1 MFLCTLDTF
10 ANDSYNHNSLMSRLY
25 KDRSLSGGFITMKRT
40 ALCFLLAVFALLFS
54 TASFAEELV
63 PLDAKLE
70 IISGQVKLTRVG
82 SNKTDVI
89 NESCDL
95 YAGDLLETLIDSKAT
110 LAYADGTNMRIK
122 ERTLI
127 EVQPMSIRVFKGKTW
142 YKFTKRGTEFRIE
155 TPSLVA
161 GIRGTEFEVAV
172 TSRKKTSVSV
182 VEGAVAVRGNNAG
195 DALLTEGLAAFADAE
210 GDLSKPVEFNTELK
224 KAEWSD
230 KDWEANN
237 SGTDVYKLY
246 MDYINLKNEYGEDDP
261 RAVEAMERFKK
272 AEKKENK
279 ASETPKKAV
288 RKSARKH

>member
-1 MFLCTLDTF
+1 
-10 ANDSYNHNSLMSRLY
+10 MSRLY

-127 EVQPMSIRVFKGKTW
+127 EVPVLFSTLLNIFNLSIIFGHSLLSPVINVKFHRSSFRFLRNSFSIEYSLISFDEVLFSYFIAVF
-142 YKFTKRGTEFRIE
+142 
-155 TPSLVA
+155 
-161 GIRGTEFEVAV
+161 
-172 TSRKKTSVSV
+172 VSY
-182 VEGAVAVRGNNAG
+182 
-195 DALLTEGLAAFADAE
+195 T
-210 GDLSKPVEFNTELK
+210 
-224 KAEWSD
+224 
-230 KDWEANN
+230 
-237 SGTDVYKLY
+237 
-246 MDYINLKNEYGEDDP
+246 
-261 RAVEAMERFKK
+261 
-272 AEKKENK
+272 
-279 ASETPKKAV
+279 
-288 RKSARKH
+288 